1 MIEALEHE
9 HVVQLAAGGWH
20 CVAITN
26 EGKMY
31 AWGGN
36 EYFQCGVGAGAL
48 RAQLMGRWCVRNARS
63 SLLGER
69 LGRYGAKYGAR
80 AK

>member
-1 MIEALEHE
+1 MRPACRHQTLKPTVIEALEHE

-48 RAQLMGRWCVRNARS
+48 RT
-63 SLLGER
+63 
-69 LGRYGAKYGAR
+69 
-80 AK
+80 